1 MTESKPVDW
10 DELYPG
16 RFIKAGLIGDGNAR
30 LTVTIGGIH
39 TEELTTEQ
47 GTRVKGVLSF
57 SDDKYQLPLNKTN
70 GICMREMFGRKV
82 QEWVGKRITLF
93 SDTWNGEPCVRIW
106 GSPDIAADMQ
116 VVVALPRRK
125 PFTKTMHRVGA
136 PSKAAK
142 PAKPSEP
149 PPPKAS
155 TSAPD
160 AQSVAVTSKSAAA
173 SPDAVSAVP
182 AAKFLDL
189 LDWIKKAADIEQLE
203 DIGGDIKLAKEA
215 REVNEAQLKDLRL
228 AYARRQ
234 AALELPAS

>member
-142 PAKPSEP
+142 PAKQSEP
-149 PPPKAS
+149 PAPKEHAAATGDTAAGTS
-155 TSAPD
+155 GSSAP
-160 AQSVAVTSKSAAA
+160 SAA
-173 SPDAVSAVP
+173 SGVSAE
-182 AAKFLDL
+182 KYLDL
-189 LDWIKKAADIEQLE
+189 LDWIKKAADTEQLE
-203 DIGGDIKLAKEA
+203 DIGGDIKAAKQA
-215 REVNEAQLKDLRL
+215 GEVNEAQLKDLRL